1 MSRKRNQ
8 DSSCCTH
15 AVIFFSSTIGV
26 NWFRIPPSWRMK
38 SWLLVFACVKRPSI
52 SINKQV
58 CKTCSRPVIQWFNA
72 EVWSTREDSLRPGK
86 RIWEESI
93 HLTIKYFCIK
103 RLKTPLTTQRQ
114 TKRINQTI
122 LIMLRLY
129 QSTVRHDGK
138 TISTNY
144 SPCMQLY
151 KTLANWFFPL
161 LSDVW
166 SCSLL
171 TYWFNFTNM
180 LQHHFIAIKIEL
192 CWNLKRANARSLPN
206 GF

>member
-1 MSRKRNQ
+1 MQS
-8 DSSCCTH
+8 
-15 AVIFFSSTIGV
+15 FFSVARLELIGLEFLHLDA
-26 NWFRIPPSWRMK
+26 WSRGYWY
-38 SWLLVFACVKRPSI
+38 LLVLSDQVYPLTNKSAKPAADRLYNDLMLRYGLPGKILFTWLSSI
-52 SINKQV
+52 SVSN
-58 CKTCSRPVIQWFNA
+58 
-72 EVWSTREDSLRPGK
+72 DSKP
-86 RIWEESI
+86 
-93 HLTIKYFCIK
+93 
-103 RLKTPLTTQRQ
+103 PLTTQRQ

-192 CWNLKRANARSLPN
+192 CWNLKRANARSLPT